1 MKYLLVIMLIV
12 INIQAGENIRVVET
26 YNQCNKKDQ
35 SVFILDCI
43 KNANPKSD
51 EEPEDWIYM
60 CKNMSLD
67 LFCTVSRT
75 PVYYTWGSVFSD
87 DISCKCSECKDEN
100 AIKYCED
107 RGWSTK

>member
-1 MKYLLVIMLIV
+1 MKYIAVLLFIV
-12 INIQAGENIRVVET
+12 INVNAGESIRVLEV
-26 YNQCNKKDQ
+26 YSQCNKKEQ

-67 LFCTVSRT
+67 LYCTVSKRA
-75 PVYYTWGSVFSD
+75 VYYTYGSIFSD
-87 DISCKCSECKDEN
+87 EVSCECSQCKDKN
-100 AIKYCED
+100 AIKYCSD